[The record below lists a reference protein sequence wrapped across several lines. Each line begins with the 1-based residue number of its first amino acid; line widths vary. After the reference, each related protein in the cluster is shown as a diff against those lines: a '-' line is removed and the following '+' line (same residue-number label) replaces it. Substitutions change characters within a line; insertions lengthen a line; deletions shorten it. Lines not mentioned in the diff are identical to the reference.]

1 MISKTKTRS
10 NVIRTAILGVSLLG
24 LSACTD
30 FGPYPLATGYKYQQN
45 EYKSAAGPEPVI
57 EKYTRRDD
65 NRGAVHVD
73 EHGHGTMAP
82 APVSMDYWGMAADE
96 LVARMVQ
103 NLGLPAEPVYIA
115 EHTAMTNEEV
125 SFAAALREAMLK
137 NNIPMAPRTSG
148 APFGMEYAISIV
160 DVGSDD
166 RRLITIQLISA
177 GDIVHEESGIYTV
190 HTNAVYAAEPVPMV
204 QTVPNDEPVSITP

>member
-10 NVIRTAILGVSLLG
+10 HLIRTAILGVSLIG

-30 FGPYPLATGYKYQQN
+30 FGPHPLATGYKYQQN

-65 NRGAVHVD
+65 KRTVVNID
-73 EHGHGTMAP
+73 ENGQGTMAP
-82 APVSMDYWGMAADE
+82 APVSMDNWGSAADE

-103 NLGLPAEPVYIA
+103 NLGLPAEPVYIV
-115 EHTAMTNEEV
+115 EHTAMTHEEV
-125 SFAAALREAMLK
+125 SFAAALREAMLR

-177 GDIVHEESGIYTV
+177 GDVVHEESGIYTV
-190 HTNAVYAAEPVPMV
+190 YHGSHTAAPVPMV